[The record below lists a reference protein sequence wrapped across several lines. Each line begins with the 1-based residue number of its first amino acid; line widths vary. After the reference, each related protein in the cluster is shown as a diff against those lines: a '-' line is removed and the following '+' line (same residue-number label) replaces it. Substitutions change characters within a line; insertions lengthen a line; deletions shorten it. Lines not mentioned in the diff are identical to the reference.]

1 MKKVR
6 NLKILVMVIIIA
18 ISTIC
23 FTNSVKA
30 ESDVKEDNC
39 IEIYTTETNLK
50 SGQEFDLIV
59 KSSKDLN
66 MGSIRA
72 DIKFDTGKFEF
83 VEGKDGCAKVEVGNN
98 WSSIIVGINSSK
110 LSAISNDK
118 INAGEEICKIKIK
131 AKNNITLKKDSLKLE
146 NISIVNGNYEKQA
159 IKEVKLAVKEN
170 NYVMYI
176 YILIGLVILIVIVI
190 ILIIVLIK
198 RRNKEKTNKN
208 KEEINENKEKINES
222 KE

>member
-1 MKKVR
+1 M
-6 NLKILVMVIIIA
+6 
-18 ISTIC
+18 
-23 FTNSVKA
+23 
-30 ESDVKEDNC
+30 
-39 IEIYTTETNLK
+39 
-50 SGQEFDLIV
+50 
-59 KSSKDLN
+59 
-66 MGSIRA
+66 
-72 DIKFDTGKFEF
+72 
-83 VEGKDGCAKVEVGNN
+83 
-98 WSSIIVGINSSK
+98 GINSSK

-146 NISIVNGNYEKQA
+146 NISIVNGNYEKQE